1 VPLRYLLTAAG
12 AFVLAALGV
21 LWLAPE
27 LAGHYYHPRVVALAH
42 TVTLGWITLTIM
54 GASYQLIPI
63 VLERPIWSERLAR
76 WQFWLLVA
84 SISGMIAHFY
94 LGTWPGLVTA
104 AAFLGV
110 AVTAHL
116 VNVAQSLRGFGRW
129 SFTARLVVLGYAG
142 LALTMLVGLTLGADR
157 IWKFLPGQFFPT
169 LHAHYHLALLGW
181 VAPMIFGVAARV
193 YPMFLLAP
201 EPDGWPDAVQF
212 WGLALGVPAVVVG
225 LLGVR
230 GLTVGGTLAVIGA
243 AAGHARWV
251 VGFAH
256 SRKRPRLDWGLRFVL
271 TGTAFLLPAAVMGL
285 GFALDLL
292 SGPQPAVAY
301 AVLTLGGW
309 VSLTIV
315 GMMLKIVPFL
325 VWYRVYSPRAGKG
338 PVPTLAQ
345 LSWPRAEGL
354 AYLLLIAGFVL
365 LPLAAAVG
373 RAEWIR
379 AAGTVL
385 FLGALAFAASL
396 VRVLQHLRTPPA
408 LRGTAATG
416 WGSAGAMSRPPSMPG
431 RKELAARS
439 DSRSAPAQGA
449 QAENGGSA
457 GAMSRPPQLK
467 T

>member
-1 VPLRYLLTAAG
+1 MIPPRPRPSGGPAPDVPLRYLATAAG

-27 LAGHYYHPRVVALAH
+27 LAGHYYHPRIVALTH

-104 AAFLGV
+104 AAFLGL
-110 AVTAHL
+110 AIAAHL
-116 VNVAQSLRGFGRW
+116 VNVIATLRGFGRW

-142 LALTMLVGLTLGADR
+142 LALTMLVGLALGADR
-157 IWKFLPGQFFPT
+157 MWKFLPGQFFPT

-212 WGLALGVPAVVVG
+212 WGLALGVPAVVLG
-225 LLGVR
+225 LLGFPA
-230 GLTVGGTLAVIGA
+230 LTLAGTVAVISA
-243 AAGHARWV
+243 AAGHTWWV
-251 VGFAH
+251 MGFARR
-256 SRKRPRLDWGLRFVL
+256 RKRPRLDWGLRFVL
-271 TGTAFLLPAAVMGL
+271 TGTVFLLPAALMGL
-285 GFALDLL
+285 AFALDLL
-292 SGPQPAVAY
+292 SGPQPAIAY
-301 AVLTLGGW
+301 AALTLGGW

-325 VWYRVYSPRAGKG
+325 VWYRVYSPRAGKA

-354 AYLLLIAGFVL
+354 AYFLLTVGFVL
-365 LPLAAAVG
+365 LSLAAMAG
-373 RAEWIR
+373 QAEWIR
-379 AAGTVL
+379 VAGAVL
-385 FLGALAFAASL
+385 LLGALGFAASL
-396 VRVLQHLRTPPA
+396 IRVLLHL
-408 LRGTAATG
+408 
-416 WGSAGAMSRPPSMPG
+416 GSAIRPPKP
-431 RKELAARS
+431 A
-439 DSRSAPAQGA
+439 APAEA
-449 QAENGGSA
+449 HA
-457 GAMSRPPQLK
+457 R
-467 T
+467 